1 MLLSIAIISISSL
14 LLAKIFKL
22 LKLPSFLGML
32 LAGIIIGPFALDLID
47 INILNISDDL
57 RQIALIVILIR
68 AGLALNIS
76 DLKKIG
82 KKGILLAFIPATL
95 EIAAVILLAPLIFGI
110 SYTTAAIMGAI
121 VAAVSPAVVVP
132 RMIKF
137 IDEGYGTD
145 KKIPQMILAG
155 ASIDDVYVIVLF
167 YAFLK
172 LGQGGSL
179 TLLTVLNVPLSI
191 VLGILLGI
199 LLGYLGSLFFK
210 KFNMRDTI
218 KVLLIFATGFLFI
231 TLEDVLSKTI
241 ALSGL
246 IAVMSFGISLKQNSP
261 ELSERLVVKFEKIW
275 VVAEIMLFV
284 LVGALVDVT
293 VLVDVGLL
301 AILLIIS
308 AMIFRMLGV
317 YVSLLG
323 SNLNS
328 KEKLFTAISYT
339 PKATVQAAIGAIP
352 LSLNLPYGEL
362 ILMVSVLAICIT
374 APFGAIMMDN
384 LHKKLLNKEK
394 LVIIEP
400 KEI

>member
-57 RQIALIVILIR
+57 RQIALIIILIR

-231 TLEDVLSKTI
+231 TLEDILSKTI

-246 IAVMSFGISLKQNSP
+246 IAVMSFGISLKKNSP
-261 ELSERLVVKFEKIW
+261 ELSGRLVVKFEKIW
-275 VVAEIMLFV
+275 VVAEIILFV
-284 LVGALVDVT
+284 LVGALVNVT

-301 AILLIIS
+301 AILLVIS

>member
-1 MLLSIAIISISSL
+1 MLLSLAIIILSSL
-14 LLAKIFKL
+14 ILARIFKFI
-22 LKLPSFLGML
+22 KLPPILGML
-32 LAGIIIGPFALDLID
+32 LAGIIIGPYALDLID
-47 INILNISDDL
+47 LKILNISDDL

-82 KKGILLAFIPATL
+82 KKGLLLAFIPATF
-95 EIAAVILLAPLIFGI
+95 EIVAVILIAPLIFNI

-137 IDEGYGTD
+137 IDEGYGTE

-179 TLLTVLNVPLSI
+179 DLMTVLNIPISI
-191 VLGILLGI
+191 ILGIFLGVI
-199 LLGYLGSLFFK
+199 VGYLGSLFFK
-210 KFNMRDTI
+210 KTNIRDTV
-218 KVLLIFATGFLFI
+218 KVLIIFAAGFLFV

-246 IAVMSFGISLKQNSP
+246 LAVMSFGISLKRNSP
-261 ELSERLVVKFEKIW
+261 EISERLVVKFEKIW

-293 VLVDVGLL
+293 VLVNVGLL
-301 AILLIIS
+301 AILLIII
-308 AMIFRMLGV
+308 AMVFRMLGV

-323 SNLNS
+323 SNLNY

-352 LSLNLPYGEL
+352 LSLGLPHGEL
-362 ILMVSVLAICIT
+362 ILMVSVLAIIIT

-384 LHKKLLNKEK
+384 FHQKLLKQEDLLKIEQKEM
-394 LVIIEP
+394 
-400 KEI
+400 

>member
-1 MLLSIAIISISSL
+1 MLLSLAIIILSSL
-14 LLAKIFKL
+14 ILARIFKFI
-22 LKLPSFLGML
+22 KLPPILGML
-32 LAGIIIGPFALDLID
+32 LAGIIIGPYALDLID
-47 INILNISDDL
+47 LNILNISDDL

-82 KKGILLAFIPATL
+82 SKGLLLAFLPATF
-95 EIAAVILLAPLIFGI
+95 EIIAVILIAPLIFNI

-137 IDEGYGTD
+137 IDEGYGIE

-179 TLLTVLNVPLSI
+179 DLMTVLNIPISI
-191 VLGILLGI
+191 ILGIFLGVI
-199 LLGYLGSLFFK
+199 VGYLGSLFFK
-210 KFNMRDTI
+210 KTNIRDTV
-218 KVLLIFATGFLFI
+218 KVLIIFAAGFLFV

-246 IAVMSFGISLKQNSP
+246 LAVMSFGISLKRNSP
-261 ELSERLVVKFEKIW
+261 EISERLVVKFEKIW

-293 VLVDVGLL
+293 VLVNVGLL
-301 AILLIIS
+301 AILLIII
-308 AMIFRMLGV
+308 AMVFRMLGV

-323 SNLNS
+323 SNLNY

-352 LSLNLPYGEL
+352 LSLGLPHGEL
-362 ILMVSVLAICIT
+362 ILMVSVLAIIIT

-384 LHKKLLNKEK
+384 LHQKLLKEENLFK
-394 LVIIEP
+394 IE
-400 KEI
+400 